1 MHGWRV
7 LKLFKLLGNKRL
19 FILLMGLIVFI
30 ALMGFTLGS
39 RTNLSWPEKFVKDT
53 VGFMQS
59 VFYKP
64 AGYIAGL
71 FEDISEL
78 HALQRENEEL
88 KIALAHYTRDKARF
102 NWIEQENE
110 RLKKDLKFTRAQ
122 EEMYNYT
129 WKIAQVVSV
138 NDDPVNR
145 TIVINIG
152 NREGVKEG
160 MAVSSSEG
168 LVGVV
173 SHVSNFTSTV
183 KLATSMD
190 AKDPNSNGIAVTAQ
204 GKENDV
210 FGMIETF
217 DHSKGA
223 FLMSRIE
230 DSKSLKEGDTI
241 VSSGIGGVFPRGM
254 VIGKVISIEVG
265 EYGLTYTATVEPAA
279 NFTDWKELFVV
290 FEPESEKP

>member
-1 MHGWRV
+1 M

-19 FILLMGLIVFI
+19 FILLMGLILFI
-30 ALMGFTLGS
+30 AVMGFTLGS

-53 VGFMQS
+53 VGFVQY

-64 AGYIAGL
+64 ASYVAGL
-71 FEDISEL
+71 FEDISNL
-78 HALQRENEEL
+78 HALQEENEQL

-110 RLKKDLKFTRAQ
+110 RLQNELNFTNEQ
-122 EEMYNYT
+122 KELYDYT
-129 WKIAQVVSV
+129 WKIAQVISV

-152 NREGVKEG
+152 KREGVKEG
-160 MAVSSSEG
+160 QAVSSAEG
-168 LVGVV
+168 LVGIV

-183 KLATSMD
+183 KLATTMD
-190 AKDPNSNGIAVTAQ
+190 ARDPNSNGIAVTAM
-204 GKENDV
+204 GKENDI
-210 FGMIETF
+210 FGVIESYDKSNGT
-217 DHSKGA
+217 

-230 DSKSLKEGDTI
+230 DPNSLAKDDLI

-254 VIGKVISIEVG
+254 IIGKVLDIKVG
-265 EYGLTYTATVEPAA
+265 EYGLTYTATIEPAA
-279 NFTDWKELFVV
+279 SFTDWKELFVV
-290 FEPESEKP
+290 FTPEAEVE